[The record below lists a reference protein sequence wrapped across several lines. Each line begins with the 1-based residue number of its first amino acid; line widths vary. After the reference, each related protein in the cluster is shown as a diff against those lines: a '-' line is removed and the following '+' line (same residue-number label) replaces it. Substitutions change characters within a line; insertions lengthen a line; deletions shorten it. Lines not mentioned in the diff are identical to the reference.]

1 MAYILKTEDELRQ
14 ELFIEVSNFVKR
26 FSYDNQN
33 INEDNYFQTISKILI
48 EAERI
53 DQFFEDME
61 IASRIQ

>member
-26 FSYDNQN
+26 FSYDNRN
-33 INEDNYFQTISKILI
+33 INEDNYFQTISEILI